1 MSFGSCMGNVYL
13 FDLNWKTII
22 NTFKNEIG
30 AVCSLD
36 FKENL
41 LLVGGDFGKVSLF
54 DIWMENPLVYKN

>member
-13 FDLNWKTII
+13 FDLNRKTII

-30 AVCSLD
+30 AVCSID

-41 LLVGGDFGKVSLF
+41 VLVGGDFGKVSLF
-54 DIWMENPLVYKN
+54 DI